1 MLTRYAALVSET
13 DQVPFSQLAEIAS
26 ALQKQ
31 ATRDFAPIWQISAT
45 ISVFQSLQQV
55 PSDYWPIIIRDD
67 IDQPGA
73 AGYHTDSSGQPYA
86 LVQAS
91 ENVSLTC
98 SHELMEMLGDPF
110 GNRLVAA
117 DSLKAGQGRVNYLVE
132 VCDPSEGE
140 QFAYS
145 INGIRVSDFY
155 TPNFFDPVLAPSVR
169 YSFTG
174 CIRKPRQILEGGYI
188 SWMIPATRE
197 WWQAFVRDGAM
208 TFRSL
213 GILERNGRSW
223 RETVDTLTFEPL
235 AKLMGGRIG
244 HEKMLAASFAAPSSL
259 EANSGRAD
267 QIHRDIDKL
276 LSGLPGK

>member
-1 MLTRYAALVSET
+1 MLTRYVALVSET
-13 DQVPFSQLAEIAS
+13 DEVSFAQLAEIAS

-45 ISVFQSLQQV
+45 VSVFESLRQA

-67 IDQPGA
+67 INEPGA
-73 AGYHTDSSGQPYA
+73 AGYHTDSNGQPYA

-91 ENVSLTC
+91 ANLSLTC
-98 SHELMEMLGDPF
+98 SHEFMEMLGDPF

-117 DSLKAGQGRVNYLVE
+117 HSLKDGQGRVNYLVE

-155 TPNFFDPVLAPSVR
+155 TPNFFDPVFAPSVR

-174 CIRKPRQILEGGYI
+174 CIERPRQILEDGYI

-197 WWQAFVRDGAM
+197 WWQAFVRGGEM
-208 TFRSL
+208 TFHRL
-213 GILERNGRSW
+213 GVLQRNGRSW
-223 RETVDTLTFEPL
+223 RETVDSLTFEPF
-235 AKLMGGRIG
+235 ARLMGGNIS
-244 HEKMLAASFAAPSSL
+244 HEKRLAASFAPQ
-259 EANSGRAD
+259 ANLQASSGRAD
-267 QIHRDIDKL
+267 QIHQDIDNL
-276 LSGLPGK
+276 LSQLRGR